1 MFYDLDPLSF
11 PIGSQFFF
19 NIVIATIAISYD
31 SEVLPKEIFD
41 YWYLGGIKESRP
53 FAIYIHRD
61 SLARSDRYE
70 VETYTHCVLELDPDQ
85 TVCWY
90 DMVDYDTEDPWDPTP
105 ILEDFYDDEEDDDD
119 YE

>member
-41 YWYLGGIKESRP
+41 YWYLGGIKEN
-53 FAIYIHRD
+53 
-61 SLARSDRYE
+61 
-70 VETYTHCVLELDPDQ
+70 VLLK
-85 TVCWY
+85 VW
-90 DMVDYDTEDPWDPTP
+90 
-105 ILEDFYDDEEDDDD
+105 
-119 YE
+119 